1 MKPVNLF
8 QNLNGRDINVHGTC
22 CQKNF
27 PYLNVRFTALEGR
40 LILEENDAPVE
51 LYHELP
57 ESRLHEYETCKIQK
71 NRMIVIRKV
80 RLYGNKKKV

>member
-8 QNLNGRDINVHGTC
+8 QNLNGRDINEHGTC

-57 ESRLHEYETCKIQK
+57 ESGPHEYETCKIQK

-80 RLYGNKKKV
+80 KLYGNKKKV

>member
-40 LILEENDAPVE
+40 LFWKRMMHRWNCIMSCRSPDPM
-51 LYHELP
+51 
-57 ESRLHEYETCKIQK
+57 SMRLVRYKKIE
-71 NRMIVIRKV
+71 
-80 RLYGNKKKV
+80 